1 MNDSDAKIFRG
12 SVNGKPKYCRVLIRR
27 KRATVE
33 DAIRF
38 FADSVPDID
47 ELCKECTPEEV
58 AELRHAQQ
66 CMVTAI
72 DALNLI
78 INCRVPLSTEVPHED
93 P

>member
-1 MNDSDAKIFRG
+1 MKETEAKVFRG
-12 SVNGKPKYCRVLIRR
+12 SVGGKQKYCRILIRR

-58 AELRHAQQ
+58 AELRFAQQ

-72 DALNLI
+72 DALNVI
-78 INCRVPLSTEVPHED
+78 SNCRVSSQAEVPDENT
-93 P
+93 